1 MDLVALEAVMVV
13 WEEAEVP
20 ILEEAA
26 SILVEPCLEV
36 AASRIQGE
44 EAFLLAGTSLLVA
57 EACEVDLQQEE
68 VALEAWGGLQEVQE
82 VGEAFLLEE
91 EQGVACT
98 RLLPSYLEEEELE

>member
-1 MDLVALEAVMVV
+1 VALEAVMVV

-20 ILEEAA
+20 ILEEVA

-36 AASRIQGE
+36 AASRIQE
-44 EAFLLAGTSLLVA
+44 VAAFLLAGTSLLVA
-57 EACEVDLQQEE
+57 EACEVFLQQEE

-98 RLLPSYLEEEELE
+98 HLLPSYLEEEELE